1 MYSQL
6 LTPINRLLGC
16 ATPEGWITEACK
28 PENLAVLLIDHCNC
42 EWKAAATASKLLR
55 KYAVSSQDVVVNM
68 LKPYE
73 FFLFRFNKWSVDEF
87 QRWFFA
93 DGVTKASSYDIKAAK
108 QALYLLGKHAA
119 EMPVALAVCEWAET
133 QDYLQHIEMTISASE
148 DSEAVCKPLISRAD
162 FAQSDDLIAKMVRLI
177 KEELHHFDQV
187 LEIMRVRNI
196 PYSNLPAGR
205 YAKGLLA
212 QVTTHEPQTLIDK
225 LIVGAL
231 IEARSCERFAK
242 LAPYLDEEL
251 GRFYVSLLRSEA
263 RHYQDYLSLAQAVA
277 GHDISDRIAQLVAAE
292 ADLIMTSDAEFRFHS
307 GIPA

>member
-6 LTPINRLLGC
+6 LAPIKDFLGC
-16 ATPEGWITEACK
+16 ETPDGWITEARK
-28 PENLAVLLIDHCNC
+28 PENLAALLIDHCNC
-42 EWKAAATASKLLR
+42 EWKAAATAGKLLR
-55 KYAVSSQDVVVNM
+55 KYAVSSQDAVVNM

-73 FFLFRFNKWSVDEF
+73 FFLFRFDKWSVDEF
-87 QRWFFA
+87 QRWFFPA
-93 DGVTKASSYDIKAAK
+93 GAATASNSDVKAAK
-108 QALYLLGKHAA
+108 QALYLLDKH
-119 EMPVALAVCEWAET
+119 VADLPSARSVSQWADSQSHLLAQVVSDTEETDVC
-133 QDYLQHIEMTISASE
+133 Y
-148 DSEAVCKPLISRAD
+148 KPLLPRAD

-187 LEIMRVRNI
+187 LEIMQARNI
-196 PYSNLPAGR
+196 PYSNVPAGR
-205 YAKGLLA
+205 YAKGLLT

-263 RHYQDYLSLAQAVA
+263 RHYQDYLSLARAVA
-277 GHDISDRIAQLVAAE
+277 GGDISDRIGQLVAAE
-292 ADLIMTSDAEFRFHS
+292 AHLIMTSDAEFRFHS